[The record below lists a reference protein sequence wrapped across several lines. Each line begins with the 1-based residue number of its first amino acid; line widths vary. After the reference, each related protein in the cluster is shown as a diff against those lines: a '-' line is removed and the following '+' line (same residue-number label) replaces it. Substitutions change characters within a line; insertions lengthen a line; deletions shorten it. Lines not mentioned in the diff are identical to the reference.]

1 MNTPMNPETPTSAPH
16 ILAIAGSLRRGSWN
30 LRLLQAAAECAP
42 AGMQIHVH
50 RTLGAVPLFDEDVE
64 EQTGG
69 GPEPVR
75 ALRDAVARASGV
87 LIATP
92 EYNQS
97 VPGVLKNAIDWLS
110 RAKPTAVLAGKPVAL
125 IGASSGRWGT
135 RLAQAALRQV
145 LCATESLVMPAP
157 ALYLRDAA
165 RAFDADGRLADAAT
179 LNQLRVVL
187 DAFARWQETVSRP
200 VR

>member
-1 MNTPMNPETPTSAPH
+1 MNTTLNPGESPNDPH
-16 ILAIAGSLRRGSWN
+16 ILAIAGSLRQGSWN
-30 LRLLQAAAECAP
+30 LRLLEAAAESAP
-42 AGMQIHVH
+42 AGIQV
-50 RTLGAVPLFDEDVE
+50 RVYRALGEIPLFDEDVE
-64 EQTGG
+64 ERTAG
-69 GPEPVR
+69 GPPPVI
-75 ALRDAVARASGV
+75 ALREAVARATGV

-110 RAKPTAVLAGKPVAL
+110 RAKPVAVLAGKPVAL

-145 LCATESLVMPAP
+145 LCATESLVMPTP

-165 RAFDADGRLADAAT
+165 RAFDADGRLADTAT
-179 LNQLRVVL
+179 LNQLRAVL

-200 VR
+200 VA